1 MLIIRKIKDFIDYFG
16 VAKKDRFDTY
26 IKDLIREQTDI
37 DVNKIELL
45 VTKKTRIKEYN
56 EFNYF
61 LFKYKRKTY
70 ELLDGNLRVVDNKEM
85 TI

>member
-1 MLIIRKIKDFIDYFG
+1 MLIIRKIRDFIDYFG
-16 VAKKDRFDTY
+16 VEKENRLDTY
-26 IKDLIREQTDI
+26 IKDLIREQIDI

-45 VTKKTRIKEYN
+45 IVKKTRIKEYN

-70 ELLDGNLRVVDNKEM
+70 ELLDGNLKILESK
-85 TI
+85 

>member
-16 VAKKDRFDTY
+16 VAKENRFDTY
-26 IKDLIREQTDI
+26 IKDLIKEQIDI

-45 VTKKTRIKEYN
+45 IVEKTRMQKYN

-61 LFKYKRKTY
+61 LFKYRRKTY
-70 ELLDGNLRVVDNKEM
+70 ELLDGKLKVLESK
-85 TI
+85 